1 MRARAPSSSPSPQSH
16 RRPSGRVDR
25 SRAAPSIGRTT
36 YMSELRTVA
45 VVGAGLAG
53 GKTVEALRAE
63 GFDGRIILFGDE
75 PHRPYERPA
84 LSKGYLQ
91 GHDERGSVFVHPDD
105 WYAEHAVDLRLGEPV
120 TGLDRHAHELM
131 TL

>member
-1 MRARAPSSSPSPQSH
+1 
-16 RRPSGRVDR
+16 
-25 SRAAPSIGRTT
+25 
-36 YMSELRTVA
+36 MSEPRTVA

-75 PHRPYERPA
+75 QHRPYERPA

-91 GHDERGSVFVHPDD
+91 GNDARGSVFVHPES
-105 WYAEHAVDLRLGEPV
+105 WYAEHGVDLRLGERSPAW
-120 TGLDRHAHELM
+120 TG
-131 TL
+131 TPTSS